1 MKQLLKSNE
10 IAKSVVIMNELWV
23 INELR
28 EEVANSIY
36 MKSLVAEYLEDPNCK
51 PSDWIDGK
59 NLTNF
64 EKATFIYACNKH
76 NDDYRYCDNCGDWN
90 FTEGY
95 VFRGGEAHACC
106 DECRDAVCKN
116 VYNTTW
122 EEEYDED
129 GDSYYT
135 EWED

>member
-64 EKATFIYACNKH
+64 EKAAFIYECNKQ
-76 NDDYRYCDNCGDWN
+76 NDGYRYCDNCGDWN

-122 EEEYDED
+122 EEEYDDD